1 MPMPDSNGNSN
12 ETSVLIVAA
21 EASSS
26 LYALRLLQH
35 WKKQDL
41 KISAFGI
48 GSRDMEAEGFE
59 IFGRSEELAV
69 VGIQEVI
76 AHFGEIK
83 TAFLR
88 LVDEA
93 KKRKPKVALLLDY
106 PDFNLRLAKRLKAA
120 GIPVVYYISPQIW
133 AWRTSRVN
141 TIRERVDRMLVLFP
155 FEKEFY
161 EKNHVPVEFV
171 GHPLLD
177 ELHDSLFNDKD
188 RAFHRAKYGLSES
201 DILLALMP
209 GSRRS
214 EIKHHFDIQI
224 ETARRLRL
232 RHPNLKVALLV
243 APTFQKED
251 LQIKLNALDFPI
263 LLIKDEPF
271 SMISLADVVLCASG
285 TATLMV
291 GLMEKPMVIMYR
303 MNPVTAFLAK
313 RFVRNTAHFGMI
325 NLILNDRVV
334 PELFQ
339 EQASAEQ
346 MEAELSRMIES
357 LEVRTRLKKRLASA
371 KDHLGRRGAT
381 ARVAAALQPF
391 LEIK

>member
-1 MPMPDSNGNSN
+1 MQNDASA
-12 ETSVLIVAA
+12 SVLIVAA

-26 LYALRLLQH
+26 LYALRLLQE
-35 WKKQDL
+35 WKKQG
-41 KISAFGI
+41 KNISAFGI
-48 GSRDMEAEGFE
+48 GSRDMEKEGFE
-59 IFGRSEELAV
+59 ILGRSEELAV
-69 VGIQEVI
+69 VGISEVL

-83 TAFLR
+83 QAFYSLIEQAR
-88 LVDEA
+88 V
-93 KKRKPKVALLLDY
+93 RKPKVALLLDY
-106 PDFNLRLAKRLKAA
+106 PDFNLRLAKKLKAL

-133 AWRTSRVN
+133 AWRTGRVN

-161 EKNHVPVEFV
+161 EKNQVPVDFV

-177 ELHDSLFNDKD
+177 ELSPMLFDEKERNY
-188 RAFHRAKYGLSES
+188 HRGKYGIHEN
-201 DILLALMP
+201 DTLLALMP

-214 EIKHHFDIQI
+214 ELKHHLAAQIQ
-224 ETARRLRL
+224 TARKLRET
-232 RHPNLKVALLV
+232 HPDLKIALFV
-243 APTFQKED
+243 APTFEKEEIQAQ
-251 LQIKLNALDFPI
+251 LGAVDFPI

-303 MNPVTAFLAK
+303 MNPMTAFLAK
-313 RFVRNTAHFGMI
+313 RFVKHTAHFGMI

-339 EQASAEQ
+339 EQASPEEMAK
-346 MEAELSRMIES
+346 ALSEMIGS
-357 LEVRTRLKKRLASA
+357 REVYQTLRARLASA
-371 KDHLGRRGAT
+371 KDRLGNKGAT
-381 ARVAAALQPF
+381 QRVAEALQPY
-391 LEIK
+391 LDA